1 MRKIFSIVTSLTL
14 LLGVGCQQKA
24 GEVVTGKSEFK
35 LETSEVSAAAE
46 GEDVEVNYTIIKPE
60 SGAVVLTEC
69 KASWIKNLSTAT
81 YGTIK
86 FTVAPNYQKEA
97 RETTISVQYTAV
109 EGKFEIKVSQ
119 AASTVDAFTVE
130 VVSKDSTSLLLDITP
145 ADTTTAYI
153 CRTYTK
159 AHIDAFFLTDD
170 WSLINYDLSAI
181 DSEAYSLGQ
190 TLLNYLQNISHT
202 GKAGVEFT
210 SLVPDTEYVVYCYHI
225 DLRTGK
231 ATDEIVHREIIRT
244 SKPATLDEDITMSFQ
259 VNGANIKQTVTT
271 KHEDTYYYTECWSTN
286 DFKAYFGSNAT
297 PEQIFPRRWNEQV
310 TMKMDMGY
318 QPYTIIEELCHQGTQ
333 AIDYES
339 LKANT
344 SYIFYVFAIDPATAF
359 TATDIVV
366 ETVSTLNVNESGMT
380 ITISVKNIHATTAD
394 IYWTA
399 SDEKGKFAR
408 SVFTKADF
416 NALGATDEEK
426 FATIMA
432 NYDFYQAVGSTD
444 MNLYNLV
451 PSTEYVAFAY
461 GLDGSTPN
469 TRIFTTEFKTK
480 SNTPGNSNIKLSWNE
495 HYNMAELAAFDAEHW
510 GDYAAYDGSALLPI
524 TISGAKESDKVYF
537 MVTTMPLDWY
547 SNNEQWLRDVTDSKN
562 LKNLYS
568 NYNFM
573 AEYEREYSVI
583 AVAEDENG
591 NYGQLFTSTF
601 YLYKSDSADVDSYVY
616 TANK

>member
-333 AIDYES
+333 TIDYES

-495 HYNMAELAAFDAEHW
+495 HYNMAELATFDAEHW

-568 NYNFM
+568 NYNFI

-601 YLYKSDSADVDSYVY
+601 YLYKSDSADVESYVY

>member
-24 GEVVTGKSEFK
+24 DEVVTGKSEFK
-35 LETSEVSAAAE
+35 LEMSEVSAAAE

-333 AIDYES
+333 TINYES

-399 SDEKGKFAR
+399 SDENGKFAR
-408 SVFTKADF
+408 SVFTKAEF

-510 GDYAAYDGSALLPI
+510 SDYAAYDGCALLPI

-537 MVTTMPLDWY
+537 MITTMPLDWY

-601 YLYKSDSADVDSYVY
+601 YLYKSDSVDVESYVY

>member
-333 AIDYES
+333 TIDYES

-495 HYNMAELAAFDAEHW
+495 HYNMAELAAFDA
-510 GDYAAYDGSALLPI
+510 GALLPI

-601 YLYKSDSADVDSYVY
+601 YLYKSDSADVESYVY

>member
-24 GEVVTGKSEFK
+24 DEVVTGKSEFK
-35 LETSEVSAAAE
+35 LEMSEVSAAAE

-271 KHEDTYYYTECWSTN
+271 KHEDTYSYTECWSTN

-333 AIDYES
+333 TINYES

-399 SDEKGKFAR
+399 SDENGKFAR
-408 SVFTKADF
+408 SVFTKAEF

-510 GDYAAYDGSALLPI
+510 GDYAAYDGCALLPI

-601 YLYKSDSADVDSYVY
+601 YLYKSDSVDVESYVY

>member
-318 QPYTIIEELCHQGTQ
+318 QPNTIIEELCHQGTQ
-333 AIDYES
+333 TIDYES

-601 YLYKSDSADVDSYVY
+601 YLYKSDSADVESYVY

>member
-14 LLGVGCQQKA
+14 LLGIGCQQKA
-24 GEVVTGKSEFK
+24 DEVVTGKSEFK
-35 LETSEVSAAAE
+35 LEMSEVSTAAE

-333 AIDYES
+333 TINYES

-399 SDEKGKFAR
+399 SDENGKFAR
-408 SVFTKADF
+408 SVFTKAEF

-510 GDYAAYDGSALLPI
+510 GDYAAYDGCALLPI

-601 YLYKSDSADVDSYVY
+601 YLYKSDSVDVESYVY

>member
-24 GEVVTGKSEFK
+24 DEVVTGKSEFK
-35 LETSEVSAAAE
+35 LEMSEVSAAAE

-231 ATDEIVHREIIRT
+231 ATDEIVHREVIRT

-333 AIDYES
+333 TINYES

-399 SDEKGKFAR
+399 SDENGKFAR
-408 SVFTKADF
+408 SVFTKAEF

-426 FATIMA
+426 FSTIMA

-510 GDYAAYDGSALLPI
+510 GDYAAYDGCALLPI

-537 MVTTMPLDWY
+537 MITTMPLDWY

-601 YLYKSDSADVDSYVY
+601 YLYKSDSVDVESYVY

>member
-24 GEVVTGKSEFK
+24 DEVVTGKSEFK
-35 LETSEVSAAAE
+35 LEMSEVSAAAE

-170 WSLINYDLSAI
+170 WSLISYDLSAI

-333 AIDYES
+333 TINYES

-399 SDEKGKFAR
+399 SDENGKFAR
-408 SVFTKADF
+408 SVFTKAEF

-510 GDYAAYDGSALLPI
+510 GDYAAYDGCALLPI

-537 MVTTMPLDWY
+537 MITTMPLDWY

-601 YLYKSDSADVDSYVY
+601 YLYKSDSVDVESYVY

>member
-24 GEVVTGKSEFK
+24 DEVVTGKSEFK
-35 LETSEVSAAAE
+35 LEMSEVSAAAE

-97 RETTISVQYTAV
+97 REATISVQYTAV

-333 AIDYES
+333 TINYES

-399 SDEKGKFAR
+399 SDENGKFAR
-408 SVFTKADF
+408 SVFTKAEF

-495 HYNMAELAAFDAEHW
+495 HYNMAELAAFDADHW
-510 GDYAAYDGSALLPI
+510 GDYAAYDGCALLPI

-537 MVTTMPLDWY
+537 MITTMPLDWY

-573 AEYEREYSVI
+573 AEYERVYSVI

-601 YLYKSDSADVDSYVY
+601 YLYKSDSVDVESYVY

>member
-24 GEVVTGKSEFK
+24 DEVVTGKSEFK
-35 LETSEVSAAAE
+35 LEMSEVSAAAE

-231 ATDEIVHREIIRT
+231 ATDEIVHREVIRT

-333 AIDYES
+333 TINYES

-399 SDEKGKFAR
+399 SDENGKFAR
-408 SVFTKADF
+408 SVFTKAEF

-510 GDYAAYDGSALLPI
+510 GDYAAYDGCALLPI

-601 YLYKSDSADVDSYVY
+601 YLYKSDSVDVESYVY

>member
-14 LLGVGCQQKA
+14 LLGIGCQQKA
-24 GEVVTGKSEFK
+24 GEVVTGQSEFK

-119 AASTVDAFTVE
+119 AASTLDAFTVE

-210 SLVPDTEYVVYCYHI
+210 HLVPDTEYVVYCYHI

-318 QPYTIIEELCHQGTQ
+318 QPNTIIEELCHQGTQ
-333 AIDYES
+333 TIDYES

-380 ITISVKNIHATTAD
+380 ITISVKNIYATTAD

-399 SDEKGKFAR
+399 SDENGKFAR

-537 MVTTMPLDWY
+537 MITTMSLEWY
-547 SNNEQWLRDVTDSKN
+547 SNNEQWLRDVTDSKH

-568 NYNFM
+568 SYNFM

-601 YLYKSDSADVDSYVY
+601 YLYKSDSADVESYVY

>member
-14 LLGVGCQQKA
+14 LLGIGCQQKA

-46 GEDVEVNYTIIKPE
+46 GEDVEVNYTIINPE

-210 SLVPDTEYVVYCYHI
+210 RLVPDTEYVVYCYHI

-318 QPYTIIEELCHQGTQ
+318 QPNTIIEELCHQGTQ
-333 AIDYES
+333 TIDYES

-380 ITISVKNIHATTAD
+380 ITISVKNIYATTAD

-399 SDEKGKFAR
+399 SDENGKFAR

-426 FATIMA
+426 FVTIMA

-495 HYNMAELAAFDAEHW
+495 HYNMAELAALDAEHW

-537 MVTTMPLDWY
+537 MITTMSLEWY
-547 SNNEQWLRDVTDSKN
+547 SNNDQWLRDVTDSKH

-568 NYNFM
+568 SYNFI

-601 YLYKSDSADVDSYVY
+601 YLYKSDSADVESYVY

>member
-24 GEVVTGKSEFK
+24 DEVVTGKSEFK

-86 FTVAPNYQKEA
+86 FTVAPNYQKEV

-333 AIDYES
+333 TIDYES

-399 SDEKGKFAR
+399 SDENGKFAR

-601 YLYKSDSADVDSYVY
+601 YLYKSDSADVESYVY

>member
-14 LLGVGCQQKA
+14 LLGAGCQQKA
-24 GEVVTGKSEFK
+24 DEVVTGKSEFK
-35 LETSEVSAAAE
+35 LEMSEVSAAAE

-231 ATDEIVHREIIRT
+231 ATDEIVHREVIRT

-333 AIDYES
+333 TINYES

-399 SDEKGKFAR
+399 SDENGKFAR
-408 SVFTKADF
+408 SVFTKAEF

-510 GDYAAYDGSALLPI
+510 GDYAAYDGCALLPI

-537 MVTTMPLDWY
+537 MITTMPLDWY

-601 YLYKSDSADVDSYVY
+601 YLYKSDSVDVESYVY

>member
-24 GEVVTGKSEFK
+24 DEVVTGKSEFK
-35 LETSEVSAAAE
+35 LEMSEVSAAAE

-318 QPYTIIEELCHQGTQ
+318 QPYTIIDELCHQGTQ
-333 AIDYES
+333 TIDYES

-408 SVFTKADF
+408 SVFTKAEF

-495 HYNMAELAAFDAEHW
+495 HYNMAELAAFDADHW
-510 GDYAAYDGSALLPI
+510 GDYAAYDGCALLPI

-601 YLYKSDSADVDSYVY
+601 YLYKSDSVDVESYVY

>member
-24 GEVVTGKSEFK
+24 DEVVTGKSEFK
-35 LETSEVSAAAE
+35 LEMSEVSAAAE

-333 AIDYES
+333 TINYES

-408 SVFTKADF
+408 SVFTKAEF

-495 HYNMAELAAFDAEHW
+495 HYNMAELAAFDADHW
-510 GDYAAYDGSALLPI
+510 GDYAAYDGCALLPI

-601 YLYKSDSADVDSYVY
+601 YLYKSDSVDVESYVY

>member
-24 GEVVTGKSEFK
+24 DEVVTGKSEFK
-35 LETSEVSAAAE
+35 LEMSEVSAAAE

-333 AIDYES
+333 TINYES

-399 SDEKGKFAR
+399 SDENDKFAR
-408 SVFTKADF
+408 SVFTKAEF

-510 GDYAAYDGSALLPI
+510 GDYAAYDGCALLPI

-537 MVTTMPLDWY
+537 MITTMPLDWY

-601 YLYKSDSADVDSYVY
+601 YLYKSDSVDVESYVY

>member
-24 GEVVTGKSEFK
+24 DEGVTGKSEFK
-35 LETSEVSAAAE
+35 LEMSEVSAAAE

-318 QPYTIIEELCHQGTQ
+318 QPYTIIEELCHKGTQ
-333 AIDYES
+333 TINYES

-399 SDEKGKFAR
+399 SDENGKFAR
-408 SVFTKADF
+408 SVFTKAEF

-510 GDYAAYDGSALLPI
+510 GDYAAYDGCALLPI

-601 YLYKSDSADVDSYVY
+601 YLYKSDSVDVESYVY

>member
-24 GEVVTGKSEFK
+24 DEVVTGKSEFK
-35 LETSEVSAAAE
+35 LEMSEVSAAAE

-86 FTVAPNYQKEA
+86 FTVAPNYQKEV

-119 AASTVDAFTVE
+119 AASTVDAFTVD

-190 TLLNYLQNISHT
+190 TLLNYLQNISHI

-231 ATDEIVHREIIRT
+231 ATNEIVHREVIRT

-333 AIDYES
+333 TINYES

-399 SDEKGKFAR
+399 SDENGKFAR
-408 SVFTKADF
+408 SVFTKAEF

-510 GDYAAYDGSALLPI
+510 GDYTAYDGCALLPI

-601 YLYKSDSADVDSYVY
+601 YLYKSDSVDVESYVY

>member
-24 GEVVTGKSEFK
+24 DEVVTGKSEFK
-35 LETSEVSAAAE
+35 LEMSEVSAAAE

-333 AIDYES
+333 TINYES

-399 SDEKGKFAR
+399 SDENGKFAR
-408 SVFTKADF
+408 SVFTKAEF

-510 GDYAAYDGSALLPI
+510 GDYAAYDGCALLPI

-537 MVTTMPLDWY
+537 MITTMPLDWY

-601 YLYKSDSADVDSYVY
+601 YLYKSDSVDVESYVY

>member
-24 GEVVTGKSEFK
+24 DEVVTGKSEFK
-35 LETSEVSAAAE
+35 LEMSEVSAAAE

-318 QPYTIIEELCHQGTQ
+318 QPYTIIEELCHKGTQ
-333 AIDYES
+333 TINYES

-394 IYWTA
+394 I
-399 SDEKGKFAR
+399 
-408 SVFTKADF
+408 
-416 NALGATDEEK
+416 
-426 FATIMA
+426 
-432 NYDFYQAVGSTD
+432 
-444 MNLYNLV
+444 
-451 PSTEYVAFAY
+451 
-461 GLDGSTPN
+461 
-469 TRIFTTEFKTK
+469 
-480 SNTPGNSNIKLSWNE
+480 
-495 HYNMAELAAFDAEHW
+495 
-510 GDYAAYDGSALLPI
+510 
-524 TISGAKESDKVYF
+524 
-537 MVTTMPLDWY
+537 
-547 SNNEQWLRDVTDSKN
+547 
-562 LKNLYS
+562 
-568 NYNFM
+568 
-573 AEYEREYSVI
+573 
-583 AVAEDENG
+583 
-591 NYGQLFTSTF
+591 
-601 YLYKSDSADVDSYVY
+601 
-616 TANK
+616 

>member
-14 LLGVGCQQKA
+14 LLGAGCQQKA

-86 FTVAPNYQKEA
+86 FTVAPNYKKEA

-210 SLVPDTEYVVYCYHI
+210 HLVPDTEYVVYCYHI

-318 QPYTIIEELCHQGTQ
+318 QPNTIIEELCHQGTQ
-333 AIDYES
+333 TIDYES

-380 ITISVKNIHATTAD
+380 ITISVKNIYATTAD

-399 SDEKGKFAR
+399 SDENGKFAR

-495 HYNMAELAAFDAEHW
+495 HYNMAELAAFDDEHW

-537 MVTTMPLDWY
+537 MITTMSLEWY
-547 SNNEQWLRDVTDSKN
+547 SNNDQWLRDVTDSKH

-568 NYNFM
+568 SYNFI

-601 YLYKSDSADVDSYVY
+601 YLYKSDSADVESYVY

>member
-24 GEVVTGKSEFK
+24 DEVVTGKSEFK
-35 LETSEVSAAAE
+35 LEMSEVSAAAE

-318 QPYTIIEELCHQGTQ
+318 QPHTIIEELCHQGTQ
-333 AIDYES
+333 TINYES

-399 SDEKGKFAR
+399 SDENGKFAR
-408 SVFTKADF
+408 SVFTKAEF

-510 GDYAAYDGSALLPI
+510 GDYAAYDGCALLPI

-537 MVTTMPLDWY
+537 MITTMPLDWY

-601 YLYKSDSADVDSYVY
+601 YLYKSDSVDVESYVY

>member
-24 GEVVTGKSEFK
+24 DEVVTGKSEFK
-35 LETSEVSAAAE
+35 LEMSEVSAAAE

-333 AIDYES
+333 TIDYES

-408 SVFTKADF
+408 SVFTKAEF

-495 HYNMAELAAFDAEHW
+495 HYNMAELAAFDADHW
-510 GDYAAYDGSALLPI
+510 GDYAAYDGCALLPI

-537 MVTTMPLDWY
+537 MITTMPLDWY

-601 YLYKSDSADVDSYVY
+601 YLYKSDSVDVESYVY

>member
-24 GEVVTGKSEFK
+24 DEVVTGKSEFK
-35 LETSEVSAAAE
+35 LEMSEVSAAAE

-119 AASTVDAFTVE
+119 TASTVDAFTVE

-318 QPYTIIEELCHQGTQ
+318 QPYTIIDELCHQGTQ
-333 AIDYES
+333 TINYES

-408 SVFTKADF
+408 SVFTKAEF

-495 HYNMAELAAFDAEHW
+495 HYNMAELAAFDADHW
-510 GDYAAYDGSALLPI
+510 GDYAAYDGCALLPI

-601 YLYKSDSADVDSYVY
+601 YLYKSDSVDVESYVY

>member
-24 GEVVTGKSEFK
+24 DEVVTGKSEFK
-35 LETSEVSAAAE
+35 LEMSEVSAAAE

-318 QPYTIIEELCHQGTQ
+318 QPYTIIEELCHKGTQ
-333 AIDYES
+333 TINYES

-399 SDEKGKFAR
+399 SDENGKFAR
-408 SVFTKADF
+408 SVFTKAEF

-510 GDYAAYDGSALLPI
+510 GDYAAYDGCALLPI

-601 YLYKSDSADVDSYVY
+601 YLYKSDSVDVESYVY

>member
-359 TATDIVV
+359 TTTDIVV

-399 SDEKGKFAR
+399 SDENGKFAR

-601 YLYKSDSADVDSYVY
+601 SLYKSDSADVDSYVY

>member
-24 GEVVTGKSEFK
+24 DEVVTGKSEFK
-35 LETSEVSAAAE
+35 LEMSEVSAAAE

-333 AIDYES
+333 TINYES

-399 SDEKGKFAR
+399 SDENGKFAR
-408 SVFTKADF
+408 SVFTKAEF

-510 GDYAAYDGSALLPI
+510 GDYAAYDGCALLPI

-601 YLYKSDSADVDSYVY
+601 YLYKSDSVDVESYVY

>member
-24 GEVVTGKSEFK
+24 DEVVTGKSEFK

-130 VVSKDSTSLLLDITP
+130 VVSKDSTTLLLDITP

-318 QPYTIIEELCHQGTQ
+318 QPYTIIDELCHQGTQ
-333 AIDYES
+333 TINYES

-399 SDEKGKFAR
+399 SDENGKFAR
-408 SVFTKADF
+408 SVFTKAEF

-480 SNTPGNSNIKLSWNE
+480 SNTPGNSNIKLSWDE

-510 GDYAAYDGSALLPI
+510 GDYAAYDGCALLPI

-537 MVTTMPLDWY
+537 MITTMPLDWY

-601 YLYKSDSADVDSYVY
+601 YLYKSDSVDVESYVY